1 MAQHLD
7 DVARDDIS
15 TTDEHTNPSAGNRRA
30 LLRKLAI
37 AGAGAAAG
45 SALIAGRANAADG
58 AMISIGAAA
67 INAGDTPT
75 SLTRTPTTAYPTTG
89 ASFLTSAE
97 KAPGAT
103 AADAVNLFPAA
114 LGGYAVTNIKHGVH
128 GSTKAVDGFGVVAAN
143 AAPATDETKPAPRAL
158 AVGAFGSQI
167 QFLTPLVLAKA
178 VNSATTATAQVGPS
192 AGIHSPGELYADDA
206 YNLWFSVPAG
216 PLPADGVA
224 WVRLAGP
231 TTAGSFVVLP
241 SPVRVY
247 DSRTGQGPA
256 STADGPIVSGAER
269 TINLL
274 NGFIG
279 ASTTKVPAVPLAA
292 TAAAVN
298 LTISGTTANGF
309 LSMFSSDVPFPGTSN
324 INWTAAGIDQ
334 ANYVVSA
341 VGIVNPTTPATT
353 APAVK
358 IHAGGGGTT
367 NVVVD
372 VTGYYL

>member
-1 MAQHLD
+1 MAKHLD
-7 DVARDDIS
+7 DVACDEIS
-15 TTDEHTNPSAGNRRA
+15 TTDGHTSPAAGNRRD

-45 SALIAGRANAADG
+45 SALIAGRADAADG

-341 VGIVNPTTPATT
+341 VGIVNPTTPATS

>member
-15 TTDEHTNPSAGNRRA
+15 TTDEHTSPSAGNRRD

-45 SALIAGRANAADG
+45 SALIAGRADAADTDTLK
-58 AMISIGAAA
+58 IGAAA
-67 INAGDTPT
+67 NNAGDTPT
-75 SLTRTPTTAYPTTG
+75 SLTRIPTTAYPTTG

-341 VGIVNPTTPATT
+341 VGIVNPTTPATS

>member
-15 TTDEHTNPSAGNRRA
+15 TTDENTSPTTGNRRA
-30 LLRKLAI
+30 LLRRLAI

-45 SALIAGRANAADG
+45 SALIAGRADAADTDPL
-58 AMISIGAAA
+58 IIGAAA
-67 INAGDTPT
+67 LNNTGSTPT
-75 SLTRTPTTAYPTTG
+75 SLTRTPTTAFPATG
-89 ASFLTSAE
+89 PSFLTSAE

-143 AAPATDETKPAPRAL
+143 AAPATDETKPAPRGLMVA
-158 AVGAFGSQI
+158 AFGSQV
-167 QFLTPLVLAKA
+167 QFLSPQALATA
-178 VNSATTATAQVGPS
+178 VGVTNAPAQVGPS

-341 VGIVNPTTPATT
+341 VGIVNPTTPATS

>member
-7 DVARDDIS
+7 DVARDDIP
-15 TTDEHTNPSAGNRRA
+15 TTDEHTNTSTGNRRA

-45 SALIAGRANAADG
+45 SAVLASRATAADT
-58 AMISIGAAA
+58 ANLVIGAAA
-67 INAGDTPT
+67 NNTGDTPT
-75 SLTRTPTTAYPTTG
+75 SLTRIPTTAFPTTG
-89 ASFLTSAE
+89 PSFLTSAE

-103 AADAVNLFPAA
+103 VTDAVNLFPAA
-114 LGGYAVTNIKHGVH
+114 LGGYAVTNIKNGVH
-128 GSTKAVDGFGVVAAN
+128 GSTRAVDGFGVVAAN
-143 AAPATDETKPAPRAL
+143 AAPATDETKPAPRGLIVA
-158 AVGAFGSQI
+158 AFGSQM
-167 QFLTPLVLAKA
+167 QFLAPQALA
-178 VNSATTATAQVGPS
+178 TAAGITNAPAQVGPS

-206 YNLWFSVPAG
+206 FNLWFSVPAG

-274 NGFIG
+274 KGFIG
-279 ASTTKVPAVPLAA
+279 SSVTKVDAVPLGA

-341 VGIVNPTTPATT
+341 VGIINPTTPATA

-367 NVVVD
+367 NVIVD